1 MHIKFSN
8 IALGALAVLAVVLTV
23 GCRRQQNVRGPF
35 YKSPCEGWELD
46 IYDDSLVTRTGE
58 GGVLV
63 TVTSSELKG
72 DSTADTRS
80 MPGWICGMPLLN
92 AIYDRCVAERSL
104 HDDHRELSPMAVYL
118 SEAAL
123 RPAASCDYLRSL
135 VDEEGW
141 LTTGPAGGWPVYN
154 RGRLL
159 WVAAAWELYC
169 RTSDKE
175 WLAYAFEVA
184 DKALARDILETLDPV
199 ANLLHGSA
207 ARDTLARYKHPE
219 WMNASDVY
227 QSMSL
232 GTNILAERATH
243 ILSMMARELNRNPE
257 QYVLMNQRLRDA
269 INDHLWIPNLGY
281 YSQYMYGS
289 YFTIQSQT
297 ADAEGNSLALCLG
310 SASAGQRKLIFENL
324 QRTPYGLTI
333 QVPLAFNSPFLLA
346 GLGTEAMWTLA
357 ASADHNSPAMLD
369 ALAAVIRTAA
379 LKCRVKDAELSAD
392 ERAALVAVFLRGIAG
407 ISHTP
412 HGLKIAPC
420 VPKGLKGPIAVT
432 GIRHGKSSYNI
443 IISGAGTE
451 IASIDI
457 DGRKLSSDTIP
468 QTTDGHHLIK
478 ISMRQEAGEDIS
490 ALAAP
495 VVTAPVWA
503 PATPD
508 VRVSDRTRRI
518 RIINYSDS
526 LSYAVFANGIR
537 MDDITTGSYPLYRGK
552 VYTELMLTPIASYRW
567 TGYSPRPISYIPEGD
582 SVTVQAEREV
592 APVSFVRSIRADHDS
607 LVELSP
613 QINTRLRLSADVAEE
628 GDYIIDVRYVDSPLG
643 GPAALRT
650 LLVNGRRCGVIVM
663 PRLDSGSDGNGF
675 GFSNP
680 LKATLRQ
687 GSNIISLDYI
697 KPYNDNP
704 DDPKNTVLVD
714 YLRLIKL

>member
-8 IALGALAVLAVVLTV
+8 IMLGALTVLAVLSVV

-35 YKSPCEGWELD
+35 YTSPCEGWELD
-46 IYDDSLVTRTGE
+46 IYDDSLVTRTGN
-58 GGVLV
+58 GGALV
-63 TVTSSELKG
+63 TVTSAELKS
-72 DSTADTRS
+72 DSAVNSRS
-80 MPGWICGMPLLN
+80 LPGWICGMPLLN
-92 AIYDRCVAERSL
+92 AIYNRCVAERNRYEDTQSL
-104 HDDHRELSPMAVYL
+104 SSTAVYL

-123 RPAASCDYLRSL
+123 RPSASRDYLRRL
-135 VDEEGW
+135 VNEDGW
-141 LTTGPAGGWPVYN
+141 LTTGSSGEWPVYN

-169 RTSDKE
+169 RTSDKD
-175 WLAYAFEVA
+175 WLLYACDVA
-184 DKALARDILETLDPV
+184 DKAIARDILETLDPV
-199 ANLLHGSA
+199 TNLLHGSA
-207 ARDTLARYKHPE
+207 VRDSMEKYKFPM

-243 ILSMMARELNRNPE
+243 ILSRMSRELNRNPE

-281 YSQYMYGS
+281 YSQYMYGN
-289 YFTIQSQT
+289 FFPIQSQI

-310 SASAGQRKLIFENL
+310 TASEGQRKLIFENL
-324 QRTPYGLTI
+324 PRSPYGLTI

-346 GLGTEAMWTLA
+346 GLSTEAMWAVA
-357 ASADHNSPAMLD
+357 ASADHNAH
-369 ALAAVIRTAA
+369 ALLNALSAVIRSAA
-379 LKCRVKDAELSAD
+379 LKYKDEDAALSAD
-392 ERAALVAVFLRGIAG
+392 ENAALMAVFLRGIAG
-407 ISHTP
+407 VSHTP
-412 HGLKIAPC
+412 HGLRVAPC

-432 GIRHGKSSYNI
+432 GIRHGKSSYNV
-443 IISGAGTE
+443 IISGTGTA

-468 QTTDGHHLIK
+468 QMADGHHLIK
-478 ISMRQEAGEDIS
+478 ISMRQEAGEDI
-490 ALAAP
+490 AAMAAP
-495 VVTAPVWA
+495 VVIAPVWA
-503 PATPD
+503 PATPH
-508 VRVSDRTRRI
+508 VRVSAETRRI

-537 MDDITTGSYPLYRGK
+537 MDDITTGSYPLYRAK
-552 VYTELMLTPIASYRW
+552 AYTELMMTPIASYRW
-567 TGYSPRPISYIPEGD
+567 TGYGPRPISYIPDGA

-592 APVSFVRSIRADHDS
+592 PAVSFVRSIRADHDS

-613 QINTRLRLSADVAEE
+613 EINARLRLSAEVAEE
-628 GDYIIDVRYVDSPLG
+628 GDYIIDVRYADSPLG
-643 GPAALRT
+643 GTAALRT
-650 LLVNGRRCGVIVM
+650 LLVNGRRCGVVVM
-663 PRLDSGSDGNGF
+663 PHLDAGTDSKGF

-704 DDPKNTVLVD
+704 DDPKNTVLID
-714 YLRLIKL
+714 YIRLIKL